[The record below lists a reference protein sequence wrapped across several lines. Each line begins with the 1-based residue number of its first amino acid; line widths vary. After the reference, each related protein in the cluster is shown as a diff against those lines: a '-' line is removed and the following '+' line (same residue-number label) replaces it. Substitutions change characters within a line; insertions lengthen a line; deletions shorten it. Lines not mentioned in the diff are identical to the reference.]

1 MPDFWLGSGYHLLR
15 RDPSGQ
21 FAVTDDFLRAYLDRP
36 EVAPAGDACAAER
49 ALHHALKSDPRLAVP
64 PARLALL
71 ADADAREN
79 YAVLLAFRDR
89 LVRAGTL
96 EAAYL
101 GLFRGQPIVLPPLF
115 LNQMVHAILRGVLE
129 GCTDPFRARAAELL
143 FRSQRVTIEGDSVM
157 LGDEETVEMR
167 TAQGATPGGPLIA
180 GPTMRAVDLDIL
192 TPANAAG
199 YWARS
204 DRFDLVLDIGF
215 TRPGLDAFCRVLE
228 LWVRHMLS
236 VEVRIHPVQSV
247 RDERWVWHVGLDAEA
262 SGILNDLYNGH
273 AVDEDRLRRLLALFR
288 LEFRDPAAMLAR
300 VAGRPVYLGLAMT
313 EAGRLLL
320 KPQNLL
326 VNLPLVPAFAS
337 S

>member
-1 MPDFWLGSGYHLLR
+1 MTDFWLSSGYHLLR
-15 RDPSGQ
+15 RDSSGQ
-21 FAVTDDFLRAYLDRP
+21 LVVTDDFLRAYLDRP
-36 EVAPAGDACAAER
+36 ELAPADDACAAER
-49 ALHHALKSDPRLAVP
+49 ALHHELKSDPRLSVP
-64 PARLALL
+64 QARLALL
-71 ADADAREN
+71 TDADAREN

-101 GLFRGQPIVLPPLF
+101 NLFRGEPIAMPPLF
-115 LNQMVHAILRGVLE
+115 LNQMVHAILRGTLD

-143 FRSQRVTIEGDSVM
+143 FRSQRVTIEGDAVM

-167 TAQGATPGGPLIA
+167 TAKGVTPGAPLIT
-180 GPTMRAVDLDIL
+180 GRPRISVDLDIL

-228 LWVRHMLS
+228 AWIRHMLGA
-236 VEVRIHPVQSV
+236 EVRIHPVQSV
-247 RDERWVWHVGLDAEA
+247 RDERWVWHVGLDAES

-273 AVDEDRLRRLLALFR
+273 ALAEDRRRRLLALFR
-288 LEFRDPAAMLAR
+288 LEFRDPAAMLGR

-326 VNLPLVPAFAS
+326 ANLPLAGPV
-337 S
+337 

>member
-1 MPDFWLGSGYHLLR
+1 MPDFWLSSGYRLLR
-15 RDPSGQ
+15 RDASGQ
-21 FAVTDDFLRAYLDRP
+21 LGVTDEFLRAYLDRP
-36 EVAPAGDACAAER
+36 ELAPTADACAAER
-49 ALHHALKSDPRLAVP
+49 ALHHELRANPRLAVP

-79 YAVLLAFRDR
+79 YALLLAFRDR
-89 LVRAGTL
+89 LIRAGTL

-101 GLFRGQPIVLPPLF
+101 DLFRGDPIALPPLF
-115 LNQMVHAILRGVLE
+115 LRQLVHVILRSVLD
-129 GCTDPFRARAAELL
+129 GDTDPFRARAGELL
-143 FRSQRVTIEGDSVM
+143 FRSQRVTIEGDAVM

-167 TAQGATPGGPLIA
+167 AARPLTPGAPLIA
-180 GPTMRAVDLDIL
+180 ARPAISVDLDIL
-192 TPANAAG
+192 TPANSAS

-228 LWVRHMLS
+228 LWVRHMLG
-236 VEVRIHPVQSV
+236 VEVRVHPVQSV

-262 SGILNDLYNGH
+262 TTILNDLYNGH
-273 AVDEDRLRRLLALFR
+273 SVGDDRLRRLLALFR

-300 VAGRPVYLGLAMT
+300 VAGRPVYLGMAMT
-313 EAGRLLL
+313 AADRLQL

-326 VNLPLVPAFAS
+326 VNLPLAGPV
-337 S
+337 